1 MLDEILL
8 PRARPQ
14 RLVALVTLVVMEV
27 VLGIDN
33 LIFISILTNKLPE
46 HQRSRARRIG
56 IGLAVILRLGL
67 LSGVA
72 YIVQLT
78 TPLFSVFGHSFS
90 WRDLILIAGGLFL
103 IYKATSEIHDHVAA
117 DHDTEA
123 AGGAVQRHHVRRD
136 RPDPDPRPGVL
147 ARQHHHRG
155 RHDRRHPD
163 HDRGRGDR
171 GQPDA
176 AGGRSAWR
184 GFIGNNPTIVMLALG
199 FLLMIGMTLIADGVG
214 VKVPKGYIYAAM
226 AFSAAGRG
234 AEHAGSSRAAKT
246 PAASA
251 TTALTSRR
259 PALKLAA
266 MKLKDRVAIV
276 TGGASGI
283 GAASARLF
291 AAEGARLALVDQDEV
306 GLGQV
311 AADIEAAG
319 GSAII
324 IPADVSSDAEARAGV
339 DRVIEKWGRV
349 DVLLTAAGMSTGGT
363 VDTIEEAAW
372 DRTFAVN
379 VKGTYLWIHYAIKS
393 MIENRSGAIVTIGSQ
408 LAQSSPGKNAAYVA
422 SKGAIASFTKTM
434 AVDHAAQG
442 IRINALMPG
451 VIDTPMPARSL
462 KRYADPEAMKAFWKH
477 RHPMGRI
484 GKPEEVARAALFL
497 ACDDSSF
504 VTGTLLFVDGGWTAH

>member
-1 MLDEILL
+1 
-8 PRARPQ
+8 
-14 RLVALVTLVVMEV
+14 
-27 VLGIDN
+27 
-33 LIFISILTNKLPE
+33 
-46 HQRSRARRIG
+46 
-56 IGLAVILRLGL
+56 
-67 LSGVA
+67 
-72 YIVQLT
+72 
-78 TPLFSVFGHSFS
+78 
-90 WRDLILIAGGLFL
+90 
-103 IYKATSEIHDHVAA
+103 
-117 DHDTEA
+117 
-123 AGGAVQRHHVRRD
+123 
-136 RPDPDPRPGVL
+136 
-147 ARQHHHRG
+147 
-155 RHDRRHPD
+155 
-163 HDRGRGDR
+163 
-171 GQPDA
+171 
-176 AGGRSAWR
+176 
-184 GFIGNNPTIVMLALG
+184 
-199 FLLMIGMTLIADGVG
+199 
-214 VKVPKGYIYAAM
+214 
-226 AFSAAGRG
+226 
-234 AEHAGSSRAAKT
+234 
-246 PAASA
+246 
-251 TTALTSRR
+251 
-259 PALKLAA
+259 

-324 IPADVSSDAEARAGV
+324 IPADVSSDAEARTGV

-363 VDTIEEAAW
+363 VDAIEEAAW

-408 LAQSSPGKNAAYVA
+408 LAQSSPGKNAAYIA

-442 IRINALMPG
+442 IRVNALMPG
-451 VIDTPMPARSL
+451 VIDTPMPAQSL

-497 ACDDSSF
+497 ASDDSSF